1 MSTSKKSLPFLAPL
15 NVLFRHMHEEEEI
28 RYVISGSG
36 YFDVRGKAL
45 PPFFSNRDLNCP
57 FFLSKKSQ
65 PMLGSA
71 LQLSLEI
78 YLSSLLECITASRLM
93 KVIGS

>member
-1 MSTSKKSLPFLAPL
+1 
-15 NVLFRHMHEEEEI
+15 MHEEEEI

-36 YFDVRGKAL
+36 YFDVRGNVAL
-45 PPFFSNRDLNCP
+45 PPCFFKIAH
-57 FFLSKKSQ
+57 FFSKKSQ

-71 LQLSLEI
+71 LRSSLEI
-78 YLSSLLECITASRLM
+78 YLSFLLECITASRLM